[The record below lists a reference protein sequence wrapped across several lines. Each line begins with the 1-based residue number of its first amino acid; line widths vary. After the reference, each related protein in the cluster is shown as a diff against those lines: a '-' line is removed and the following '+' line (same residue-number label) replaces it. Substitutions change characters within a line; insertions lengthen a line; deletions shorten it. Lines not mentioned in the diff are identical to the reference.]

1 MKELLMSKP
10 TGGGG
15 ESSIIRADITVGTY
29 TNEETTPPAHG
40 YGYSNLGT
48 IVNAPNFGQCSNSK
62 ITALY
67 SGESSGTGTGTMLF
81 LTTPMV
87 ASNVT
92 ITRLDTGYSISY
104 PDAET
109 KSWVIIDGSLL
120 FTQQDV
126 DKTIPIEIRFA

>member
-1 MKELLMSKP
+1 M
-10 TGGGG
+10 GGG

-29 TNEETTPPAHG
+29 TNEETTPLTHG

-48 IVNAPNFGQCSNSK
+48 VVSDYPNFGQCSNSK
-62 ITALY
+62 ITALC
-67 SGESSGTGTGTMLF
+67 SGESSNETSTMLL

-109 KSWVIIDGSLL
+109 KNGVIIDGSLL